1 MLIFLYNIIIW
12 DVNVTPSTLK
22 TFMYLVDFI
31 AETTKLIII
40 GWFPTAKAKSIN
52 VALSSLRSIECDS
65 SFLYKTVEKH
75 LIISI
80 ESLTMTLLVKEF
92 L

>member
-1 MLIFLYNIIIW
+1 MLIFSCNIIIW
-12 DVNVTPSTLK
+12 NVNVTPSTLK
-22 TFMYLVDFI
+22 TFRYLVYFI

-52 VALSSLRSIECDS
+52 VALSSLGSIEYYS
-65 SFLYKTVEKH
+65 SFLYKIVEKH

-80 ESLTMTLLVKEF
+80 ESLTMTLLVKKF